1 MYRISLYIV
10 SQILPWQVLA
20 LFGMIL
26 AFLTTQLLR
35 VAPVFAGA
43 GAGVLDLAGAL
54 GLLLVPVA
62 GWALTPAFV
71 IAVFAAAGRMSADGE
86 LTALDASGLSR
97 RRLATGPVALA
108 VCMSVLSAWLWLDA
122 APRSQAA
129 LRATAM
135 RLAGR
140 ALGGRIEPGQFTS
153 PLPGITILADARE
166 PDGVFKGVFL
176 EDARDK
182 ESQTQFVAKSARITT
197 DGQGVFKAHLGQ
209 GSAFYS
215 SNHHKVRPMA
225 ISFRDLT
232 LEVPVGIELER
243 RLDFL
248 PRLFAVS
255 TPSLLA
261 PPPPGVGLNEWRFAL
276 WRRVAGPLGFLV
288 VALVA
293 TMLAFGTDWRRRG
306 VAVAVAAV
314 LFLTFH
320 LLHRFAEV
328 LMQTGILDAPIA
340 AMLPA
345 LTVSTGLVVLMIK
358 RQ

>member
-10 SQILPWQVLA
+10 SQILPWQALA
-20 LFGMIL
+20 LLGMIL

-43 GAGVLDLAGAL
+43 GAGVLDVAGAL

-97 RRLATGPVALA
+97 RRLTTGPIALA
-108 VCMSVLSAWLWLDA
+108 ICMSLLSAWIWLDA

-129 LRATAM
+129 LRATAVS
-135 RLAGR
+135 LVGR
-140 ALGGRIEPGQFTS
+140 ALGGRIEPGKFTS

-166 PDGVFKGVFL
+166 SDGVLRGVFL
-176 EDARDK
+176 EDARDE
-182 ESQTQFVAKSARITT
+182 ESQTQFVAKNARITT
-197 DGQGVFKAHLGQ
+197 DSRGVLSVHLGQ

-215 SNHHKVRPMA
+215 SKKRNEMPMA
-225 ISFRDLT
+225 ISCRDLT
-232 LEVPVGIELER
+232 LEVPVSGERER

-248 PRLFAVS
+248 PRLFAEPTTRLVE
-255 TPSLLA
+255 
-261 PPPPGVGLNEWRFAL
+261 PPPIGVEPSKWRFAL

-288 VALVA
+288 MAFVAVA
-293 TMLAFGTDWRRRG
+293 LAFGTDWRRRG
-306 VAVAVAAV
+306 VAVAAAAV
-314 LFLTFH
+314 LFLSFH
-320 LLHRFAEV
+320 LLHRFAET
-328 LMQTGILDAPIA
+328 LMRAGTLEPPLA

-345 LTVSTGLVVLMIK
+345 STVAIGLVILMIP